1 MKAQFDYSSPHKIVN
16 HKDIRVEFTGRN
28 LTKFGGI
35 QLLRRFLGHLK
46 VKEELANA
54 AAVNK
59 RDGRF
64 SAGGMLT
71 CLLYAVIL
79 DFKRQS
85 DTLMLRL
92 DKVFHKID
100 GKLIKS
106 GRKFILKLQEDW
118 AYKEEYN
125 EAEKRLKALAWVT

>member
-1 MKAQFDYSSPHKIVN
+1 
-16 HKDIRVEFTGRN
+16 
-28 LTKFGGI
+28 
-35 QLLRRFLGHLK
+35 
-46 VKEELANA
+46 
-54 AAVNK
+54 
-59 RDGRF
+59 
-64 SAGGMLT
+64 MLT

-92 DKVFHKID
+92 DKVFQKID

-125 EAEKRLKALAWVT
+125 EAERRVGTIVWIT